1 MKIVVK
7 KFRCSDGSCISISF
21 YCDSIPHCQD
31 NSDESECAL
40 PPCTEDEFACDN
52 GQCIPV
58 GKRCDF
64 ISHCYDASD
73 EDGCVL
79 ELFHSAFQCY
89 DGSLF
94 PRQVHCDGVIDC
106 IGNTNEDESEC
117 AYSTSGDA
125 CDLATDITCSNGA
138 CASHTTRCLH
148 ELDEYGFFTGCRDVT
163 HLRACGNFE
172 CPESYLKCPSS
183 YCIPLRYRC
192 DGKMDCPS
200 GEDEAFCG
208 NPLTVVEA
216 GAFGNLTLLQELD
229 LRGTAITVTTDT
241 GRDVFHGLGN
251 LRKIHAD
258 RYVFC
263 CLAGLVDSV
272 GCNAPRDQ
280 FSSCE
285 ELMANGVLRI
295 FIWILGGSAFIGNGF
310 VFAYRV
316 FNQKKDRKTIVQS
329 SFITNL
335 AVSDFMMGLYMITIA
350 SADIYYRGNYALHAD
365 EWQSSALCKVAGM
378 LSVISSEASVMFIM
392 MISVDRC
399 IHILLPFK
407 QGLHLSPTAARCSQ
421 LIIWCIGT
429 LVSVLPVVIPAYS
442 KGNFYGQSGVCLAL
456 PLTVDRPAGWHYSI
470 SLFIGANFV
479 AFLVTLLCYLAMYI
493 RYQQSKQML
502 AQTGKGSR
510 DDKRLTEDIKLAW
523 KMSLIVGTDLI
534 CWFPIIVM
542 GLLSAAGELTI
553 SAQVYAWT
561 AVFVLPVNSSLNPYL
576 YTLSSLHGKKQKVK
590 KSAESATEENKT
602 IESSFG
608 DGDGCSTAEA
618 TNRPVL
624 VAQHLEHWLKS
635 VSRDLTR
642 QELEVIRRDINQSH
656 ALLRNAGNTVDGCLK
671 NM

>member
-1 MKIVVK
+1 MA
-7 KFRCSDGSCISISF
+7 
-21 YCDSIPHCQD
+21 
-31 NSDESECAL
+31 SE
-40 PPCTEDEFACDN
+40 
-52 GQCIPV
+52 
-58 GKRCDF
+58 
-64 ISHCYDASD
+64 
-73 EDGCVL
+73 
-79 ELFHSAFQCY
+79 
-89 DGSLF
+89 
-94 PRQVHCDGVIDC
+94 
-106 IGNTNEDESEC
+106 
-117 AYSTSGDA
+117 
-125 CDLATDITCSNGA
+125 
-138 CASHTTRCLH
+138 
-148 ELDEYGFFTGCRDVT
+148 
-163 HLRACGNFE
+163 
-172 CPESYLKCPSS
+172 
-183 YCIPLRYRC
+183 
-192 DGKMDCPS
+192 
-200 GEDEAFCG
+200 
-208 NPLTVVEA
+208 
-216 GAFGNLTLLQELD
+216 
-229 LRGTAITVTTDT
+229 
-241 GRDVFHGLGN
+241 
-251 LRKIHAD
+251 
-258 RYVFC
+258 
-263 CLAGLVDSV
+263 
-272 GCNAPRDQ
+272 
-280 FSSCE
+280 
-285 ELMANGVLRI
+285 VLRI

-316 FNQKKDRKTIVQS
+316 FKQKKDRKTIVQS

-429 LVSVLPVVIPAYS
+429 LVSVLPVVIPAYN

-479 AFLVTLLCYLAMYI
+479 AFLVTLLCNLAMYI

-542 GLLSAAGELTI
+542 GLLAAAGKLTI

-602 IESSFG
+602 IESSFW
-608 DGDGCSTAEA
+608 DGDGSSTAKA
-618 TNRPVL
+618 AIRPVP

-635 VSRDLTR
+635 ESRDLTR
-642 QELEVIRRDINQSH
+642 QELEVIRRDISQSH
-656 ALLRNAGNTVDGCLK
+656 ALVRKAGKTADGCIKNIVVHIDGASRIQKAFVILNPPTFDLK
-671 NM
+671 SNERCNDVPNQAEINLSKVMGLLQEIHELKY

>member
-1 MKIVVK
+1 MA
-7 KFRCSDGSCISISF
+7 
-21 YCDSIPHCQD
+21 
-31 NSDESECAL
+31 SE
-40 PPCTEDEFACDN
+40 
-52 GQCIPV
+52 
-58 GKRCDF
+58 
-64 ISHCYDASD
+64 
-73 EDGCVL
+73 
-79 ELFHSAFQCY
+79 
-89 DGSLF
+89 
-94 PRQVHCDGVIDC
+94 
-106 IGNTNEDESEC
+106 
-117 AYSTSGDA
+117 
-125 CDLATDITCSNGA
+125 
-138 CASHTTRCLH
+138 
-148 ELDEYGFFTGCRDVT
+148 
-163 HLRACGNFE
+163 
-172 CPESYLKCPSS
+172 
-183 YCIPLRYRC
+183 
-192 DGKMDCPS
+192 
-200 GEDEAFCG
+200 
-208 NPLTVVEA
+208 
-216 GAFGNLTLLQELD
+216 
-229 LRGTAITVTTDT
+229 
-241 GRDVFHGLGN
+241 
-251 LRKIHAD
+251 
-258 RYVFC
+258 
-263 CLAGLVDSV
+263 
-272 GCNAPRDQ
+272 
-280 FSSCE
+280 
-285 ELMANGVLRI
+285 VLRI

-316 FNQKKDRKTIVQS
+316 FKQKKDRKTIVQS

-350 SADIYYRGNYALHAD
+350 SADIYFRGNYALHAD

-429 LVSVLPVVIPAYS
+429 LVSVLPVVIPAYNE
-442 KGNFYGQSGVCLAL
+442 GNFYGQSGVCLAL

-542 GLLSAAGELTI
+542 GLLAAAGKLTI

-602 IESSFG
+602 IEQLLG
-608 DGDGCSTAEA
+608 
-618 TNRPVL
+618 
-624 VAQHLEHWLKS
+624 
-635 VSRDLTR
+635 
-642 QELEVIRRDINQSH
+642 RRR
-656 ALLRNAGNTVDGCLK
+656 LFYG
-671 NM
+671 

>member
-1 MKIVVK
+1 MNPSVV
-7 KFRCSDGSCISISF
+7 
-21 YCDSIPHCQD
+21 
-31 NSDESECAL
+31 
-40 PPCTEDEFACDN
+40 T
-52 GQCIPV
+52 
-58 GKRCDF
+58 
-64 ISHCYDASD
+64 
-73 EDGCVL
+73 
-79 ELFHSAFQCY
+79 
-89 DGSLF
+89 
-94 PRQVHCDGVIDC
+94 
-106 IGNTNEDESEC
+106 
-117 AYSTSGDA
+117 YSTSGDA

-200 GEDEAFCG
+200 GEDEAFCGQCPQGCECDALSYSCRPDQVDLRLLPRQLRKLNLARNSIRSLFRSTFDGLHRMKTLNLSG

-602 IESSFG
+602 MESSFG